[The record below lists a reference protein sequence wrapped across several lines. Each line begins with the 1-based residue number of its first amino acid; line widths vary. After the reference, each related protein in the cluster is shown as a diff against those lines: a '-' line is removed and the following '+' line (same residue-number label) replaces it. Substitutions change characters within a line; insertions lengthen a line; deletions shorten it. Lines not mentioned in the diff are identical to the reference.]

1 MSPRA
6 EKPGLQ
12 AERTQLAWERSGL
25 SFLVAGA
32 LPLLGAGPLD
42 DSRAVLP
49 IIGAALAM
57 LTAWLGRRR
66 ARRVEVEPRTEV
78 VLLGS
83 ATVAFAAMILVF
95 SGL

>member
-1 MSPRA
+1 M
-6 EKPGLQ
+6 
-12 AERTQLAWERSGL
+12 
-25 SFLVAGA
+25 
-32 LPLLGAGPLD
+32 LGAGPLD

-57 LTAWLGRRR
+57 LTAWLGHRR
-66 ARRVEVEPRTEV
+66 ARRVDVEPRTEV